1 MTYPSSRDWSWAG
14 NVWDGLPLPGCNA
27 VLRQGTASD
36 GKRESLTTL
45 LCVVNC
51 TMISFQI
58 LFLGGVVFIIG
69 FERTY
74 RFFFQTHKLKG
85 SAFFFGGIL
94 IVLIGW
100 PLIGMLVEC
109 YGAFLLFG

>member
-1 MTYPSSRDWSWAG
+1 
-14 NVWDGLPLPGCNA
+14 
-27 VLRQGTASD
+27 
-36 GKRESLTTL
+36 
-45 LCVVNC
+45 
-51 TMISFQI
+51 MISFQI

-100 PLIGMLVEC
+100 PIVGMLVEC